1 MAITQSNMYNNYTPG
16 SDDDIG
22 ECLKRLTA
30 TINPVVVASSSAV

>member
-16 SDDDIG
+16 LDDDIG

-30 TINPVVVASSSAV
+30 TINPVVVASSCAV